1 MDVPT
6 TSDMVAA
13 IERFLERHQDMA
25 PTRFGREATGE
36 PQLLES
42 LRRGRSPSL
51 DTANR
56 IVAFM
61 RGKDEEA
68 GFEAFH
74 GSDVCSDV
82 DPASAGIDDDFSAQ
96 VAA

>member
-68 GFEAFH
+68 GFEASH
-74 GSDVCSDV
+74 GDDVCSD
-82 DPASAGIDDDFSAQ
+82 PETASAGKADTVSDRVPA
-96 VAA
+96 

>member
-1 MDVPT
+1 
-6 TSDMVAA
+6 MVAA
-13 IERFLERHQDMA
+13 IERFLERHRDMA

-68 GFEAFH
+68 RFEAFH
-74 GSDVCSDV
+74 GSDVCSDA

>member
-6 TSDMVAA
+6 TSDIVAA
-13 IERFLERHQDMA
+13 IERFLARHDDMA

-42 LRRGRSPSL
+42 LRKGRSPSL

-56 IVAFM
+56 IVSFM
-61 RGKDEEA
+61 RAKDEEA
-68 GFEAFH
+68 GFVADH
-74 GSDVCSDV
+74 DAGNCAAAV
-82 DPASAGIDDDFSAQ
+82 ASSSGMIGEISTQ

>member
-6 TSDMVAA
+6 TSDIVAA
-13 IERFLERHQDMA
+13 IERFLARHDDMA

-36 PQLLES
+36 PQLLDS

-56 IVAFM
+56 IVTFM
-61 RGKDEEA
+61 RAKDDEA
-68 GFEAFH
+68 GFGPDHED
-74 GSDVCSDV
+74 GVCTAAC
-82 DPASAGIDDDFSAQ
+82 PPSAGIADNFSEQ
-96 VAA
+96 AAA

>member
-6 TSDMVAA
+6 TSDMIAA

-42 LRRGRSPSL
+42 LRKGRSPSL

-56 IVAFM
+56 IAAFM

-74 GSDVCSDV
+74 GERVCA
-82 DPASAGIDDDFSAQ
+82 DPEAASAGIENNLSAR
-96 VAA
+96 AAA